1 MPHVELS
8 LIDSRRLPRSPAP
21 GPAGR
26 STDLI
31 APGSPAVPPPAP
43 PTSLHRWA
51 AVVTEASEPSL
62 VLDAQTVI
70 VAASTNGAQMLGCGA
85 VANTVGRRMREAVTQ
100 LVDFSNPPD
109 KLDSAEAGKT
119 PPLLAISSRQLAR
132 GLMRVQCPDT
142 GRTCIMDAVATPL
155 WERGQVVGSLTF
167 FSQV

>member
-8 LIDSRRLPRSPAP
+8 LIDSRRLPKSSGSEPAS
-21 GPAGR
+21 R

-31 APGSPAVPPPAP
+31 ASGSPAATTTLI
-43 PTSLHRWA
+43 PTSLRRWA

-62 VLDAQTVI
+62 VLDEQTVI
-70 VAASTNGAQMLGCGA
+70 VAASTSGAQMLGCGD
-85 VANTVGRRMREAVTQ
+85 VASTVGRRMREAVTQ

-109 KLDSAEAGKT
+109 KLDSADAGKT
-119 PPLLAISSRQLAR
+119 PPLAAITSRQLAR